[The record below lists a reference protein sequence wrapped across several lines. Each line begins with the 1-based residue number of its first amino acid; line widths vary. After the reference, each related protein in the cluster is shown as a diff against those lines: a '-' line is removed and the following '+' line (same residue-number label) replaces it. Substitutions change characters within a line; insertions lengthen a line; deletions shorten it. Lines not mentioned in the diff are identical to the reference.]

1 MTYQW
6 TYTRGASES
15 AVMDSTSNAP
25 HAWAALALREML
37 VRCFRTAISELELCA
52 SNDLRTAT
60 ELRARAKAEGLE

>member
-1 MTYQW
+1 M
-6 TYTRGASES
+6 GA
-15 AVMDSTSNAP
+15 MDSTSNDP